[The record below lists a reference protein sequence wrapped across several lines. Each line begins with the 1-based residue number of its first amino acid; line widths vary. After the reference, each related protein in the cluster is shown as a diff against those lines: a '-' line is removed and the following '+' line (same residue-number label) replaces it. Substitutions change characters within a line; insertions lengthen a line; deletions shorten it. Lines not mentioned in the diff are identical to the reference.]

1 MKRNI
6 ALLALLFI
14 TILSGFGQPFINDI
28 NRFIEQDRLNP
39 PPQNAILFI
48 GSSSFTMWYDVHEQF
63 PEHIIINRGFGGSTL
78 EDLIRYVEYVVYPY
92 NPKQIVIYCGEND
105 FASSDTV
112 TVQLVVQ
119 RFTQLYNLIVE
130 KYPEVN
136 ISYVSMKPSPSR
148 WHLSNKF
155 IAGNK
160 CIKQFL
166 EAKPNTSFINVWD
179 KMLNYN
185 GVPDST
191 IFLDDMLHMNSAGYE
206 IWQNAIKP
214 HLNN

>member
-1 MKRNI
+1 
-6 ALLALLFI
+6 
-14 TILSGFGQPFINDI
+14 
-28 NRFIEQDRLNP
+28 
-39 PPQNAILFI
+39 
-48 GSSSFTMWYDVHEQF
+48 MWYDVQQQF
-63 PEHIIINRGFGGSTL
+63 PKHIIINRGFGGSTL

-105 FASSDTV
+105 IASSDTV

-160 CIKQFL
+160 GIKQFL
-166 EAKPNTSFINVWD
+166 ESNPNTNFINVWD
-179 KMLNYN
+179 KMLNGN

-191 IFLDDMLHMNSAGYE
+191 IFLDDMLHMNSAGYK
-206 IWQNAIKP
+206 IWQKAIKP
-214 HLNN
+214 HLYN